1 MGERDLFRFK
11 KRDEYKDTKDGSSRI
26 MEDAI
31 SIRAHLFNDG
41 VHPGLR
47 FSARCFL
54 FVFRNGN
61 KIRVRNIL
69 KF

>member
-47 FSARCFL
+47 FSARCCSFSEM
-54 FVFRNGN
+54 V
-61 KIRVRNIL
+61 I
-69 KF
+69 KFEYGIY